1 MHRPPTVAELSEL
14 IVNSAA
20 RARPLRLVGRG
31 TWLGGGAPV
40 APDAEPVH
48 LGAFGGILEYEPGD
62 LTITVGAATTIAE
75 LDAVTA
81 AHNQWCPL
89 APWGG
94 DAGTVGATIATA
106 TTGPYAH
113 AMGTPRDLV
122 LGLECVDGTGKVLR
136 PGGKVVKNV
145 AGFDL
150 TRLLTGAWGSLG
162 AITRASLRLR
172 ARPAVDETW
181 VVSLHED
188 VDAGIIGRVDAFARG
203 TAGPAAFEVL
213 GANMSRHVGLA
224 PRPHLLARL
233 SGNAGFV
240 AEARARLSALG
251 ATVAVDHE
259 IWRQLRTAETGAASV
274 HRLGTDAL
282 GCWVWGTV
290 FAEGLSELLVHCSW
304 NRRVVR
310 IAVPAGG
317 TFAFVRSEGTD
328 ATWVAETGATGTTP
342 SAAVRALNDR
352 IKRTFDPAN
361 ILNPG
366 IMG

>member
-1 MHRPPTVAELSEL
+1 MHRPSSLTELTQL
-14 IVNSAA
+14 IAKSAA
-20 RARPLRLVGRG
+20 SGRPLRLVGRG
-31 TWLGGGAPV
+31 TWLDGGAPV
-40 APDAEPVH
+40 AADAERVH
-48 LGAFGGILEYEPGD
+48 LDAFGGIVEYEPGD
-62 LTITVGAATTIAE
+62 LTITVGAGTTIAE

-81 AHNQWCPL
+81 AHRQWCPL

-94 DAGTVGATIATA
+94 DAGTVGATVATA
-106 TTGPYAH
+106 TAGPYTH
-113 AMGTPRDLV
+113 AMGAPRDLV

-150 TRLLTGAWGSLG
+150 TRLMTGAWGSLG
-162 AITRASLRLR
+162 AITRVSLRLR
-172 ARPAVDETW
+172 ALPAVDETW
-181 VVSLHED
+181 VVSIPED
-188 VDAGIIGRVDAFARG
+188 ADAGIIGRVDAFARG
-203 TAGPAAFEVL
+203 SAGPAAFEIL
-213 GANMSRHVGLA
+213 NSNMSRHVGLA

-251 ATVAVDHE
+251 AAMSVDHE
-259 IWRQLRTAETGAASV
+259 MWRKLRTAETGAVSV

-290 FAEGLSELLVHCSW
+290 FAEGLSDLLVHSSW

-310 IAVPAGG
+310 IAVPADG
-317 TFAFVRSEGTD
+317 TFAFTRSDGID
-328 ATWVAETGATGTTP
+328 ATWITERGATG
-342 SAAVRALNDR
+342 SARPDAVRILNDR